1 MRCHICNSGLEVGKC
16 IVCNKWVC
24 FKNHA
29 DTFRF
34 NLNVSTDCRYY
45 FESEDLSFEYYCCLE
60 GHSVED
66 IQKSLQKEFRKIPK
80 SLKYRNLEKID

>member
-1 MRCHICNSGLEVGKC
+1 
-16 IVCNKWVC
+16 
-24 FKNHA
+24 
-29 DTFRF
+29 
-34 NLNVSTDCRYY
+34 VSSDCRYY